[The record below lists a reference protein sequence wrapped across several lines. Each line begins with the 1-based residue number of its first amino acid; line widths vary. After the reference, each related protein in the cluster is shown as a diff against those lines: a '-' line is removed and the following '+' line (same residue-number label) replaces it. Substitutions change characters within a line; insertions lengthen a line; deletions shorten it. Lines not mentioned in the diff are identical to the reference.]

1 MQKQYKIGH
10 YTDRESITG
19 CTVILCPPNTVA
31 SCYITGAAPGS
42 RETALLAPQRKINH
56 IQALFLCGGSA
67 FGLNAAAGVVNFLEE
82 AKQGYETG
90 FGVVPIVPAAV
101 IFDLN
106 IGKSMVRPTADNAY
120 EACRKASDKFN
131 DQGSIGAGTGA
142 TVGKWSGLSGAMK
155 GGLGI
160 ATITM
165 GRVFVRAVT
174 VINPVGDI
182 VDTKGKIV
190 AGAISSKGKFIAEE
204 NISRR
209 WQQPKVGLT
218 ENTIL
223 CALLTNAKLNK
234 LETNILSRRA
244 QNGLARAVV
253 PASTSYDGDIIFSL
267 ASGQEEVNTDV
278 IYEIAT
284 EVLRQSIISGV
295 TNAES
300 LGGYP
305 AVKDWTQD
313 K

>member
-1 MQKQYKIGH
+1 MLMQNQYKIGH
-10 YTDRESITG
+10 YTDKKNITG
-19 CTVILCPPNTVA
+19 CTVILCPPDTVA
-31 SCYITGAAPGS
+31 SCYIPGASPGS
-42 RETALLAPQRKINH
+42 RETALLSPQRKINH
-56 IQALFLCGGSA
+56 IQALFLSGGSA
-67 FGLNAAAGVVNFLEE
+67 YGLNAAAGVVNFLEE
-82 AKQGYETG
+82 NNQGYKTS
-90 FGVVPIVPAAV
+90 FGIVPIVPAAV

-106 IGKSMVRPTADNAY
+106 IGNPKVRPTADNAY

-165 GRVFVRAVT
+165 GRIFVRAVT

-182 VDTKGKIV
+182 IDAKGKII
-190 AGAISSKGKFIAEE
+190 AGAINSKGKLIAEK
-204 NISRR
+204 NVSLR
-209 WQQPKVGLT
+209 WQQPKVGLA

-223 CALLTNAKLNK
+223 CAILTNAKLKK

-267 ASGQEEVNTDV
+267 ASGQEEVNTEV
-278 IYEIAT
+278 IYEMGT

-295 TNAES
+295 THAES
-300 LGGYP
+300 LGVYP
-305 AVKDWTQD
+305 AVKDRL

>member
-1 MQKQYKIGH
+1 MQNQYKIGH
-10 YTDRESITG
+10 YTDKENITG
-19 CTVILCPPNTVA
+19 CTVILCPPDTVA
-31 SCYITGAAPGS
+31 SCYIPGASPGS

-56 IQALFLCGGSA
+56 IQALFLSGGSA
-67 FGLNAAAGVVNFLEE
+67 YGLNAAAGVVNFLEE
-82 AKQGYETG
+82 NNQGYETS

-106 IGKSMVRPTADNAY
+106 IGNPMVRPTADNAY
-120 EACRKASDKFN
+120 EACRKASDKFS

-160 ATITM
+160 ATVTM
-165 GRVFVRAVT
+165 DRIFVRAVT
-174 VINPVGDI
+174 IINPVGDI
-182 VDTKGKIV
+182 VDAKGKIV
-190 AGAISSKGKFIAEE
+190 AGAIGSKGEFIAEE
-204 NISRR
+204 IVSRR
-209 WQQPKVGLT
+209 WQQPQMGLT

-223 CALLTNAKLNK
+223 CALLTNAKLLK

-253 PASTSYDGDIIFSL
+253 PASTSYDGDIIFCL
-267 ASGQEEVNTDV
+267 ASGQEEVNTEV
-278 IYEIAT
+278 IYEMAT

-305 AVKDWTQD
+305 AVKDRL